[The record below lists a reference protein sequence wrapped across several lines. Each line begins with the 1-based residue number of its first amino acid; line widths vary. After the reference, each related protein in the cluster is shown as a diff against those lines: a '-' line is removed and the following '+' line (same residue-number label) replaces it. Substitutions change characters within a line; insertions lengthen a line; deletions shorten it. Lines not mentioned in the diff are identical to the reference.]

1 MADFCSIFL
10 SLAQNFHFPLATLE
24 AISLAGCGSI
34 VLPLTTDPV
43 AFELP
48 AFLRQVRR
56 RQVELL
62 FRKRHMKMLSK
73 IFRTYRQMVCESQTT
88 RPYSKHPSF
97 SCVCSITSAEQYHL
111 DSETDGHSG
120 SRRCS
125 FGRMIGIAKE

>member
-48 AFLRQVRR
+48 AFLRQVAG
-56 RQVELL
+56 
-62 FRKRHMKMLSK
+62 KS
-73 IFRTYRQMVCESQTT
+73 S
-88 RPYSKHPSF
+88 YSSVKDTHENVVQNF
-97 SCVCSITSAEQYHL
+97 SNI
-111 DSETDGHSG
+111 
-120 SRRCS
+120 
-125 FGRMIGIAKE
+125 